1 MSDVDVVVAPPVR
14 VADWEA
20 FSVPEGY
27 RAEIV
32 QGELVVTPGTDV
44 SHGKAQN
51 ILVALLARLIP
62 AGYASVSGV
71 EWRLER
77 GGMVAMAPQPDLM
90 VVPRSAT
97 GPAVTAAP
105 LLAVEVLSPSD
116 FTHRLASGMNR
127 REGKLVDYAVNGL
140 SDYLEVDLTA
150 DTPVAIRYELRDGVL
165 VEVARAVGTAVL
177 KSNRP
182 FPYRFRPTDLVQ

>member
-27 RAEIV
+27 RAEII

-51 ILVALLARLIP
+51 SLVALLARLIP

-90 VVPRSAT
+90 VVPRSAS

-116 FTHRLASGMNR
+116 LTHRLASGMNR

-140 SDYLEVDLTA
+140 IDYLEVDLTA

-165 VEVARAVGTAVL
+165 VEVARAVGTAIL